1 LLFSTLVRLLSL
13 VVCRV
18 RPSVFSAFQFMEG
31 QIQVI
36 AKTVYNKLNGCELIV
51 SEAIVAESAQRLA
64 AVVDEMEAPLK
75 PLIPGWKTRILDGNH
90 LASTQ
95 HRLKELRTLGGGAL
109 PGQALVIFDAE
120 RGLVSQVYL
129 CADGHAQE
137 REIMLEALGE
147 VAAGEVW
154 IADRNFATAVF
165 MHQVHVSA
173 GRFIVR
179 RHQGNGRVREVGP
192 WRWIAESETGTIE
205 ERSACDSRSR
215 RVMATARSNS

>member
-1 LLFSTLVRLLSL
+1 
-13 VVCRV
+13 
-18 RPSVFSAFQFMEG
+18 
-31 QIQVI
+31 
-36 AKTVYNKLNGCELIV
+36 
-51 SEAIVAESAQRLA
+51 
-64 AVVDEMEAPLK
+64 
-75 PLIPGWKTRILDGNH
+75 

-147 VAAGEVW
+147 VEAGEVW

-165 MHQVHVSA
+165 MHQVHASG

-179 RHQGNGRVREVGP
+179 RHHGMAVF
-192 WRWIAESETGTIE
+192 A
-205 ERSACDSRSR
+205 RSARGGGSPRARRGRSR
-215 RVMATARSNS
+215 NARS